1 MNIKVF
7 NLIHNEKS
15 FKRYYYQPINPN
27 SPKRTYPIKRLK
39 GAVHRW
45 FQAAYLPFNSKCNN
59 QQFDIQA
66 NKIGWGRKSKFKM
79 LCENL
84 LWCFKYKEVCSYY
97 FVYGLDMKGRSPK
110 DYMAYTE
117 FRVIRNILNIRQRET
132 VKTKYTF
139 NYLSLVRDKFVFYQ
153 YCKSLGMPYPKTIA
167 LVSNGKVSWYDG
179 EHMIWSDLSTVS
191 GRNFRAFCKETTGEG
206 GQGAFVLESNDGV
219 ITISE
224 EPATMDDLRNRF
236 GTSTYIMQEQIKN
249 HHLLSEV
256 YPNSLNTLRLHT
268 VLNRDGSV
276 DFFSAV
282 QRFGA
287 HGSIVDNGCYGGMF
301 VGVNDKGVLNDFG
314 CHEPHTK
321 YKRLVIKESHPD
333 TGKTFA
339 GLQLPY
345 WNKILETAK
354 TFHKFMY
361 GIPSIGWD
369 IAITEDGFC
378 FTEAG
383 EDWEIAFDQS
393 VNGGQREHFYKT
405 HGYALNIK
413 LRNL

>member
-1 MNIKVF
+1 MNIRLF
-7 NLIHNEKS
+7 HLIHNEKS
-15 FKRYYYQPINPN
+15 YKRYYYQPINQYHPN
-27 SPKRTYPIKRLK
+27 RTYVLRRFKNKIY
-39 GAVHRW
+39 RW
-45 FQAAYLPFNSKCNN
+45 IAAFKLPFNSYYNT
-59 QQFDIQA
+59 QQHQ
-66 NKIGWGRKSKFKM
+66 GSRKSKLKM
-79 LCENL
+79 LSESL
-84 LWCFKYKEVCSYY
+84 AWCFKYKEVCNYY
-97 FVYGLDMKGRSPK
+97 FVYGLDLKGHSPK

-132 VKTKYTF
+132 TMTKYTF
-139 NYLSLVRDKFVFYQ
+139 NYLSLVRDKFIFYQ
-153 YCKSLGMPYPKTIA
+153 YCKSLGMPYPKTVA

-179 EHMIWSDLSTVS
+179 EHMVWSELETVVS
-191 GRNFRAFCKETTGEG
+191 RDFRAFCKETTGEG
-206 GQGAFVLESNDGV
+206 GQGAFVLDVNKGQ
-219 ITISE
+219 ISISGA
-224 EPATMDDLRNRF
+224 PASIDDLKKKLGR
-236 GTSTYIMQEQIKN
+236 STYIMQEQIKN
-249 HHLLSEV
+249 HHMLSEI

-268 VLNRDGSV
+268 ILNLDGSV
-276 DFFSAV
+276 NFFSAV

-301 VGVNDKGVLNDFG
+301 VGVNKNGVLNDFG
-314 CHEPHTK
+314 CHEPHLG
-321 YKRLVIKESHPD
+321 YKKLVIHDNHPD
-333 TGKTFA
+333 TNIRFA

-345 WNKILETAK
+345 WEKILETAK

-393 VNGGQREHFYKT
+393 VNGGQRKHFYET
-405 HGYALNIK
+405 HGYALDIK